1 MLSAARSQTS
11 PRARSGAG
19 AGVNLRV
26 LIRKDFQS
34 KRRRVVAASRR
45 VRRASWECNAML
57 FTLCFRKVFV
67 FGGRQKAVDFAGA
80 GHFDFEHPTL
90 AVWIVIDLLR
100 LVIQRL
106 IDLGN
111 LARD

>member
-1 MLSAARSQTS
+1 MLSAIRFQTLPRERSS
-11 PRARSGAG
+11 AG
-19 AGVNLRV
+19 AGVNLRE

-67 FGGRQKAVDFAGA
+67 FGRRQKAVEFAGTA
-80 GHFDFEHPTL
+80 HGDLDHPTF
-90 AVWIVIDLLR
+90 AVGVLVDLLR
-100 LVIQRL
+100 LVI
-106 IDLGN
+106 
-111 LARD
+111 